1 MSVFIKIEGNLIA
14 DPQPG
19 QGPDGAPVAN
29 FTVACNS
36 QKKQAD
42 GSWQEVGSQLFS
54 VAAWRG
60 LAAAALNNLRKGTP
74 VVVSGRLS
82 FRSFTTKDG
91 RDVTAL
97 EIDADDIGYS
107 LRFHDVQGGKRQQGG
122 GGYSQ
127 QGSAASYYGQPQQ
140 QPQQQSPQGY
150 AQQPQQQWGQ
160 QQPAAQQAW
169 GQPAVPPQQQ
179 QQDPWTQ
186 QGAAAD
192 AAGDPWGQTF

>member
-1 MSVFIKIEGNLIA
+1 MSVQIVIEGNLIA
-14 DPQPG
+14 DPRPG
-19 QGPDGAPVAN
+19 QGPDNTPVTN
-29 FTVACNS
+29 FTVACNT
-36 QKKQAD
+36 QKKQQD
-42 GSWQEVGSQLFS
+42 GSWQEVGSQLFN

-60 LAAAALNNLRKGTP
+60 LSAAALNNLRKGTP

-82 FRSFTTKDG
+82 FREFTTKDG
-91 RDVTAL
+91 VQVTSL
-97 EIDADDIGYS
+97 EIDAENVAYS
-107 LRFHDVQGGKRQQGG
+107 LRFHDVQGSKRVQG

-140 QPQQQSPQGY
+140 QPQQQAPQGY

-179 QQDPWTQ
+179 Q
-186 QGAAAD
+186 
-192 AAGDPWGQTF
+192 WGSGFNDEEPF

>member
-42 GSWQEVGSQLFS
+42 GSWQEAGSQLFS
-54 VAAWRG
+54 VAAWRQ
-60 LAAAALNNLRKGTP
+60 LSAAALNNLRKGTP

-82 FRSFTTKDG
+82 FRNFTTKDG
-91 RDVTAL
+91 REVTAL

-107 LRFHDVQGGKRQQGG
+107 LRFHDVQGGKRQQGAA

-127 QGSAASYYGQPQQ
+127 QGSAASYYGQ
-140 QPQQQSPQGY
+140 QPQQQAPQGY
-150 AQQPQQQWGQ
+150 AQGGPQQPQ
-160 QQPAAQQAW
+160 AQQAW

-179 QQDPWTQ
+179 QDPWTQ
-186 QGAAAD
+186 QGAAAA
-192 AAGDPWGQTF
+192 AAGDPWGQQF

>member
-1 MSVFIKIEGNLIA
+1 MSVFVKIEGNLIA

-54 VAAWRG
+54 VAAWRQ
-60 LAAAALNNLRKGTP
+60 LASAALNNLRKGTP

-91 RDVTAL
+91 REVTAL

-107 LRFHDVQGGKRQQGG
+107 LRFHDVQGGKRQQGAA
-122 GGYSQ
+122 GGYGQ

-140 QPQQQSPQGY
+140 QPQQQAPQGY
-150 AQQPQQQWGQ
+150 TQGGP

-169 GQPAVPPQQQ
+169 GQPAVPPPQ

>member
-36 QKKQAD
+36 QKKQPD

-54 VAAWRG
+54 VAAWRQ
-60 LAAAALNNLRKGTP
+60 LAPAALNNLRKGTP

-82 FRSFTTKDG
+82 FRAFTTKDG
-91 RDVTAL
+91 REVTAL

-107 LRFHDVQGGKRQQGG
+107 LRFHDVQGGKRQQGAA

-127 QGSAASYYGQPQQ
+127 QGSAASYYGQQPQ
-140 QPQQQSPQGY
+140 QPQQQAPQGY
-150 AQQPQQQWGQ
+150 AQGGQ
-160 QQPAAQQAW
+160 QQAAQQAW
-169 GQPAVPPQQQ
+169 GQPAVQPQQQ
-179 QQDPWTQ
+179 
-186 QGAAAD
+186 G
-192 AAGDPWGQTF
+192 GDPWAAQPSDEGWGGTF

>member
-29 FTVACNS
+29 FTVACSS

-54 VAAWRG
+54 VAAWRQ
-60 LAAAALNNLRKGTP
+60 LSAAALNNLRKGTP
-74 VVVSGRLS
+74 VIVSGRLS
-82 FRSFTTKDG
+82 FREFTTKDG
-91 RDVTAL
+91 REVTAL

-107 LRFHDVQGGKRQQGG
+107 LRFHDVQGGKRQQGAA
-122 GGYSQ
+122 GGYAQ
-127 QGSAASYYGQPQQ
+127 QGSAASYYGQP
-140 QPQQQSPQGY
+140 
-150 AQQPQQQWGQ
+150 AQQPQQQAPQGYVQGGLQ
-160 QQPAAQQAW
+160 QQAQQAW
-169 GQPAVPPQQQ
+169 GQPAVPPQQ

>member
-36 QKKQAD
+36 QKKQPD

-54 VAAWRG
+54 VAAWRQ
-60 LAAAALNNLRKGTP
+60 LAPAALNNLRKGTP

-82 FRSFTTKDG
+82 FRDYTTKDG
-91 RDVTAL
+91 REVTAL

-107 LRFHDVQGGKRQQGG
+107 LRFHDVQGGKRQQGAA

-127 QGSAASYYGQPQQ
+127 QGSAASYYGQQPQ
-140 QPQQQSPQGY
+140 QPQQQAPQGY
-150 AQQPQQQWGQ
+150 AQGGQ
-160 QQPAAQQAW
+160 QQAAQQAW
-169 GQPAVPPQQQ
+169 GQPAVQPQQQ
-179 QQDPWTQ
+179 
-186 QGAAAD
+186 G
-192 AAGDPWGQTF
+192 GDPWAAQSSDEGWGGTF